1 MNNDELNFYVQ
12 TLQKKMNDYFTQS
25 IVLESKIAYQ
35 NDIISKQNAKIKEL
49 DTAVSE
55 YKSQLENLSS
65 KPQRKSRKVSEGD
78 GGEF

>member
-35 NDIISKQNAKIKEL
+35 NDIISQQNAKIKEL
-49 DTAVSE
+49 DTEISE
-55 YKSQLENLSS
+55 YKSQLENLSP
-65 KPQRKSRKVSEGD
+65 KPQRKRKVSEGD